1 MNIDKTIEALMVL
14 LPPPLGEKELPHR
27 FKIRTDQETM
37 DKLTES
43 ESPFAGYLLSCMCDK
58 KEEAEQIYNK
68 WLDKKLKA
76 SDF

>member
-14 LPPPLGEKELPHR
+14 LPPPLGDKELPHL

-43 ESPFAGYLLSCMCDK
+43 ESPFAGYLLSCMCDTE
-58 KEEAEQIYNK
+58 EEAEQIYNK